1 MSSNLFMRA
10 TDWDPSKKGGVVV
23 YQEDDRPLWQ
33 ISAALTGAPKGL
45 LVEMGRQKPTKE
57 QLVEAKRVG
66 DASFIANPS
75 REIFAGSNLPRLF
88 TADYDEDSLRSIISL
103 KMKNVTPH
111 MDCPVEHC
119 LPSRKVGSMFWLL
132 HAPAEVHLQ
141 VGSVAVKMLPGD
153 FVVFNDGVT
162 HSVQSTKQ
170 WVGVAVQVPLHKHF
184 YWRTR

>member
-10 TDWDPSKKGGVVV
+10 TDWDPSKKGVVL

-33 ISAALTGAPKGL
+33 ISMALTGAPKGL
-45 LVEMGRQKPTKE
+45 LVEMGRRAPTKE
-57 QLVEAKRVG
+57 QLAEANRVG
-66 DASFIANPS
+66 DTSFIANPS
-75 REIFAGSNLPRLF
+75 RELFAGSDLPSLF
-88 TADYDEDSLRSIISL
+88 TADYDKESLRSVIAL
-103 KMKNVTPH
+103 KMKNVNPH
-111 MDCPVEHC
+111 EDCPVEHC

-132 HAPAEVHLQ
+132 RAPAEVHLQ
-141 VGSVAVKMLPGD
+141 VGAVAVKMLAGD

-170 WVGVAVQVPLHKHF
+170 WVGVAVQVPLRKHF